1 MASHTLHSFPS
12 LVSSMRPCAGVSCIV
27 LLSFSP
33 DAGNSRSAVHIMVK
47 ASGDFEHLSQLPQ
60 GSSGSSQSA
69 PEKTELLSCPAQ
81 LGATNIHWTSAS
93 SSADWKC
100 VKRIFET
107 LRETTKKETVCVCI
121 HTYIYIY
128 KNIYICIYMYIYCI
142 FICVYKFENSI
153 FTYGILWVPYLAV
166 ETKEARVKTAGSSS
180 ESSFA
185 FWTYSAP
192 MRISRTRYIFLRTL
206 FPP

>member
-1 MASHTLHSFPS
+1 MASHTLHSFSS

-81 LGATNIHWTSAS
+81 LGASNIHWTSAS

-100 VKRIFET
+100 VKRISET

-128 KNIYICIYMYIYCI
+128 IKTYTYVYIYILYIYMCI
-142 FICVYKFENSI
+142 
-153 FTYGILWVPYLAV
+153 
-166 ETKEARVKTAGSSS
+166 
-180 ESSFA
+180 
-185 FWTYSAP
+185 
-192 MRISRTRYIFLRTL
+192 
-206 FPP
+206 